1 MLKKHVKDEILD
13 KFKIRKAY
21 EIRRHYFQNAEGTP
35 ILLANGDAKV
45 SKIGKEFA
53 NREQAE
59 DYISGQDTSSETCS
73 QKKQNRMRHDHWK
86 EQIHEVLYIDFDGV
100 IGVQD
105 LLYIADIVSN
115 NSFNT
120 FPTADINQDGEISI
134 SDLILLIQQIIG
146 D

>member
-1 MLKKHVKDEILD
+1 MNYLGGEFPDYTL
-13 KFKIRKAY
+13 
-21 EIRRHYFQNAEGTP
+21 
-35 ILLANGDAKV
+35 GDV
-45 SKIGKEFA
+45 
-53 NREQAE
+53 
-59 DYISGQDTSSETCS
+59 
-73 QKKQNRMRHDHWK
+73 
-86 EQIHEVLYIDFDGV
+86 DFDGV